1 MVRNPTAALV
11 AVLLLA
17 SPGFASAQSTR
28 TPQRVFASPGFNG
41 VFALPGFDGVPYPRD
56 NERYCYLPS
65 FALRQPTPHDELM
78 LLVES
83 APAPS
88 EY

>member
-1 MVRNPTAALV
+1 MVRNPTAVLV

-17 SPGFASAQSTR
+17 SPGIASAQSTR

-41 VFALPGFDGVPYPRD
+41 VPYPRD

-65 FALRQPTPHDELM
+65 SPCDNQHRVAN
-78 LLVES
+78 
-83 APAPS
+83 
-88 EY
+88 

>member
-1 MVRNPTAALV
+1 MVRNPTAVLV

-28 TPQRVFASPGFNG
+28 TPQRVFAFPGFNG
-41 VFALPGFDGVPYPRD
+41 VFAPPGFNGVPYPRD

-65 FALRQPTPHDELM
+65 SRCDNQHRVTN
-78 LLVES
+78 
-83 APAPS
+83 
-88 EY
+88 

>member
-1 MVRNPTAALV
+1 MVCNPGAVMV

-17 SPGFASAQSTR
+17 FPGIASAQSTR

-41 VFALPGFDGVPYPRD
+41 VFASPGFNGVPYPRD

-65 FALRQPTPHDELM
+65 SRCDNQHRVTN
-78 LLVES
+78 
-83 APAPS
+83 
-88 EY
+88 

>member
-17 SPGFASAQSTR
+17 SPGFASAQSNR
-28 TPQRVFASPGFNG
+28 TQRVFRGSRVNRVFAPPGFN
-41 VFALPGFDGVPYPRD
+41 GVPYPRD

-65 FALRQPTPHDELM
+65 SRCENQHRVTN
-78 LLVES
+78 
-83 APAPS
+83 
-88 EY
+88 

>member
-17 SPGFASAQSTR
+17 SSGFASAQSTL
-28 TPQRVFASPGFNG
+28 TPQRVFASPGFNR
-41 VFALPGFDGVPYPRD
+41 VFAPPGFNGVPYPRD

-65 FALRQPTPHDELM
+65 SPCDNQHRLTN
-78 LLVES
+78 
-83 APAPS
+83 
-88 EY
+88 

>member
-1 MVRNPTAALV
+1 MVRNPTAVLV

-41 VFALPGFDGVPYPRD
+41 VFAPPGFDGVPLPPRQ
-56 NERYCYLPS
+56 RAVLLS
-65 FALRQPTPHDELM
+65 AQLR
-78 LLVES
+78 
-83 APAPS
+83 PATTNTA
-88 EY
+88 